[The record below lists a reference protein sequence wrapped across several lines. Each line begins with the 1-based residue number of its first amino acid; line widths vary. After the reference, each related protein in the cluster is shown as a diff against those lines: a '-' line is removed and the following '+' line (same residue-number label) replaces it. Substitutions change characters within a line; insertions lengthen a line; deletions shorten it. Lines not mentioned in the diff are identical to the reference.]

1 MRATMKAALSPTGG
15 TVAATVPRESALVD
29 RSAEPVLSAVIC
41 SYDRYDL
48 LPDAIESLRRQDAAP
63 SAIEIIV
70 VDNSPDQ
77 GEAAEFG
84 RRYAGI
90 PDLTYLT
97 ESTPGLANARNV
109 ALTAARGR
117 IVAFIDNDARASPSW
132 AGALIAAHAA
142 FAGRAGI
149 VGGRVVPRW
158 QGEKPAWLG
167 PKLYGYLS
175 LLDLSG
181 GRRELPEGASLVGC
195 NLSFDRAALIAA
207 GGFTTNLGRIGPPTT
222 LLSNEEIEVSVRIR
236 RAGKIAVYAPDAVV
250 EHIIHAE
257 RLTQTW
263 FRRRAA
269 WQAVSDLMAM
279 PEEAPALAAKAARRL
294 ARPIA
299 GWRRLRRIKDRDT
312 AGELQRDMVLLYDA
326 AILAL
331 CGGEPGGAD
340 PVGRVGDLV
349 RSLSRP

>member
-1 MRATMKAALSPTGG
+1 MGTALSRAGG
-15 TVAATVPRESALVD
+15 ATTAAVSRESAAAD
-29 RSAEPVLSAVIC
+29 RPAEPVLSAVIC
-41 SYDRYDL
+41 TYDRYDL

-63 SAIEIIV
+63 GAIEIIV
-70 VDNSPDQ
+70 VDNSPQQ

-90 PDLTYLT
+90 PNLTYLT
-97 ESTPGLANARNV
+97 EATPGLANARNV
-109 ALTAARGR
+109 ALAAARGR
-117 IVAFIDNDARASPSW
+117 IVAFIDDDARASPCW

-167 PKLYGYLS
+167 PKLHGYLS
-175 LLDLSG
+175 LLDLG
-181 GRRELPEGASLVGC
+181 GELRELPEGASLVGC
-195 NLSFDRAALIAA
+195 NLSFDREALTAA
-207 GGFTTNLGRIGPPTT
+207 GGFATNLGRIGPPTT
-222 LLSNEEIEVSVRIR
+222 LLSNEEIEICARIR
-236 RAGKIAVYAPDAVV
+236 RAGKVAVYAPDAAV

-257 RLTQTW
+257 RLTQAW

-269 WQAVSDLMAM
+269 WQAVSDLLAM
-279 PEEAPALAAKAARRL
+279 PEDAPALAAKAARRL

-299 GWRRLRRIKDRDT
+299 GWRRLRRVSDRNT
-312 AGELQRDMVLLYDA
+312 AEELQRDMVLLYDA

-331 CGGEPGGAD
+331 YGGEPGGAD

-349 RSLSRP
+349 RSLVRSQGGR